1 MSLISFFS
9 VLGES
14 IPDNRPALSNTDM
27 VLVFDG
33 NSLTDGFNNAGI
45 SQYWPK
51 EIQTWMTPKVNSLT
65 FASYGLSGQAL
76 KEMISGASAK
86 IDPNVDVL
94 KTNVL
99 IVNEDANGI
108 LVDSVSGADNYTDM
122 NTYVTARYS
131 AGWDYVIVW
140 NGYYPRTP
148 YDLYTPSQAQLDA
161 QHDYFTL
168 INATPLG
175 DVNVDMRLN
184 ESIGGFTRAV
194 AQDPVYFND
203 YLHLNATGYDQ
214 AAAEIQNRGI
224 LNIFQL

>member
-1 MSLISFFS
+1 MLNETISDGKPS
-9 VLGES
+9 
-14 IPDNRPALSNTDM
+14 LSNTDM

-33 NSLTDGFNNAGI
+33 NSLTEGINGAGI
-45 SQYWPK
+45 DQYFPK
-51 EIQTWMTPKVNSLT
+51 EIQTWITPKVNSLT
-65 FASYGLSGQAL
+65 FASYGIGSQTLTT
-76 KEMISGASAK
+76 MIANASTN
-86 IDPNVDVL
+86 IDPNIDAL
-94 KTNVL
+94 KTNLL
-99 IVNEDANGI
+99 IVNEDANDI
-108 LVDSVSGADNYTDM
+108 LVQSKTGQENYDNM
-122 NTYVTARYS
+122 NTYVTARYA

-140 NGYYPRTP
+140 NGWYPRTP

-161 QHDYFTL
+161 QFDYFEL

-184 ESIGGFTRAV
+184 NSIGGFTRAV

-203 YLHLNATGYDQ
+203 YLHLLATGYDQ